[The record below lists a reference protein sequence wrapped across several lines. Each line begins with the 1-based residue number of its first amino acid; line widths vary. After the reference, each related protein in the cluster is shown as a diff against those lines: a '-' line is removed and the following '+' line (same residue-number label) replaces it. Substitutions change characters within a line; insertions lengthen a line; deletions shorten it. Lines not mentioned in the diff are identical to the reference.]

1 MTDVRHIEERVA
13 KTPVMGSILALFSDG
28 RKLKRGD
35 AAKALSISE
44 RAFRANVAKLNEL
57 GYPIISEGN
66 GFFMANTIAEIRNSK
81 LRLIAERNSIDERI
95 KSHDKM
101 EAHLLRLQQG
111 KQQLTMF

>member
-1 MTDVRHIEERVA
+1 MLDTRHMEERVA
-13 KTPVMGSILALFSDG
+13 TTPLMGAILALFSDG
-28 RKLKRGD
+28 RKLKRGE

-44 RAFRANVAKLNEL
+44 RTFRANVAKLNEL

-66 GFFMANTIAEIRNSK
+66 GFFMANTTAEIRNSK

-101 EAHLLRLQQG
+101 EEHLQRLRDG
-111 KQQLTMF
+111 KDQLSFF